1 VFRVLAAALAA
12 ALPQPGVLVPG
23 KSLGGIRLGE
33 TPRQVR
39 GAWGASYGRC
49 SSCRH
54 PTWYFNYGAFQQQG
68 AGVEFRRGRVA
79 AVFTLWQP
87 AGWHTRKGLTLGDP
101 TARITELYGAL
112 PRADCGDYYSLTLPS
127 RSALTAFYVSQDKL
141 WGFGL
146 MRPHVL
152 LCR

>member
-1 VFRVLAAALAA
+1 MVAVLAAAVAA

-23 KSLGGIRLGE
+23 RSLGGIRLGE
-33 TPRQVR
+33 TPKQVR
-39 GAWGASYGRC
+39 AAWGNSYGRC
-49 SSCRH
+49 SGCRH
-54 PTWYFNYGAFQQQG
+54 TTWYFNYGPFQQQG

-87 AGWHTRKGLTLGDP
+87 PGWHTPKRLTLGDP
-101 TARITELYGAL
+101 SQRITELYGAL
-112 PRADCGDYYSLTLPS
+112 ARANCTGYYGLLLPRA
-127 RSALTAFYVSQDKL
+127 RALTVFYVSEEKL